1 MNCFMHRA
9 RMIICCWLFL

>member
-1 MNCFMHRA
+1 MNCLVHRA

>member
-1 MNCFMHRA
+1 MNCPVHRA